1 MAMVNVVTGASSGVG
16 RALCLHFAGQGERVL
31 GLARRAGELADVK
44 AEYPD
49 LIEVVACDLAS
60 PDGRVAAAAALGRD
74 DEVGTLTHSAAI
86 ASLEDMRDMTGASY
100 HAMMAINL
108 EAPLF
113 LTRDLL
119 PRMAQG
125 GRVLHLSSGSA
136 HRTLAGNGLYCIS
149 KAALLMAKD
158 AWNADLAGS
167 GVTVGSAMPG
177 VVIGPMQDSAREGDH
192 PSASVFRGFRDE
204 GLLIR
209 PERVA
214 QFLYWVLKSTG
225 DEAFAA
231 GDWNIFDEA
240 HHAEWLDGPLS
251 G

>member
-1 MAMVNVVTGASSGVG
+1 MAQINVVTGASSGVG
-16 RALCLHFAGQGERVL
+16 RALCLQFAAKGERVL
-31 GLARRAGELADVK
+31 ALARRADELETLK
-44 AEYPD
+44 AAFPH
-49 LIEVVACDLAS
+49 LIAVVPCDLAS
-60 PDGRVAAAAALGRD
+60 PAGRVAAAAALREE
-74 DEVGTLTHSAAI
+74 DEVRALVHSAAI
-86 ASLEDMRDMTGASY
+86 ASLEDMREMTSASY

-119 PRMAQG
+119 PRMAKG

-177 VVIGPMQDSAREGDH
+177 VVIGPMQDAARENDH
-192 PSASVFRGFRDE
+192 PSSAVFLGFRDD
-204 GLLIR
+204 GRLIR

-214 QFLYWVLKSTG
+214 EFLYWLLRSTG